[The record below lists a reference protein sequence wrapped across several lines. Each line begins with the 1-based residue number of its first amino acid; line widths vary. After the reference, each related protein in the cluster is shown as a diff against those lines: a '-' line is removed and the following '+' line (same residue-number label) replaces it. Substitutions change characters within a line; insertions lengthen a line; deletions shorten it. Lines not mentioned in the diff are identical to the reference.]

1 MFLLNVSAECYL
13 RAVAQQTHSV
23 YCPFYGFSCLSSS
36 ISPTLP
42 LPLYTAFVYYL
53 QLALSSVCPFF
64 PFSPTLFIGLS
75 PILLSIFSQSFSI
88 LGQVGRLVLLLMSSR
103 TKRVGP
109 SHLHNSL
116 TTTMNH
122 TFNLTLLPTR
132 QNWTLLS
139 CILSTEKRNEGLFTA
154 KSNFV

>member
-1 MFLLNVSAECYL
+1 MFTA
-13 RAVAQQTHSV
+13 
-23 YCPFYGFSCLSSS
+23 PFMVLAAYHHPS
-36 ISPTLP
+36 
-42 LPLYTAFVYYL
+42 L
-53 QLALSSVCPFF
+53 QLSPSHFTQLLFIICNLVFLQSVLSFLFHPHF
-64 PFSPTLFIGLS
+64 FIGLS

-132 QNWTLLS
+132 Q
-139 CILSTEKRNEGLFTA
+139 TEHFLAVFYPQRKETRHC
-154 KSNFV
+154 